1 MSLFTGGL
9 VFKYRVMMRHIEFLC
24 PECGTLIT
32 IRSIDLEASLSCLS
46 CNLIF
51 KLKDHLDS
59 KSRSL
64 LRRMSAEDYLT
75 LGNGLYGIEGAKLMA
90 STEPP
95 SQFDDQMHP
104 RAQGEN
110 TQEN

>member
-1 MSLFTGGL
+1 
-9 VFKYRVMMRHIEFLC
+9 MRHIEFLC

-32 IRSIDLEASLSCLS
+32 IRSIDLEASLCCLS

-51 KLKDHLDS
+51 NVKDHLDS
-59 KSRSL
+59 KSRSW
-64 LRRMSAEDYLT
+64 LRRMSAEEYLT
-75 LGNGLYGIEGAKLMA
+75 LGNGLYEVEGAKLMA

-95 SQFDDQMHP
+95 SQFNDPMHP
-104 RAQGEN
+104 RAQREN

>member
-1 MSLFTGGL
+1 
-9 VFKYRVMMRHIEFLC
+9 MRNIEFLC

-32 IRSIDLEASLSCLS
+32 IRSIELEASLSCLS

-75 LGNGLYGIEGAKLMA
+75 LGNGLYEIEGAKIMA

>member
-1 MSLFTGGL
+1 
-9 VFKYRVMMRHIEFLC
+9 MRHIEFFC

-32 IRSIDLEASLSCLS
+32 IRSIELEASLSCLS

-75 LGNGLYGIEGAKLMA
+75 LGNGLYEIEGAKLMA

-104 RAQGEN
+104 RGQGEN

>member
-1 MSLFTGGL
+1 
-9 VFKYRVMMRHIEFLC
+9 MMRHIEFLC

-110 TQEN
+110 TEEN

>member
-1 MSLFTGGL
+1 
-9 VFKYRVMMRHIEFLC
+9 MRHIEFLC

-51 KLKDHLDS
+51 KFKDHLDS

-64 LRRMSAEDYLT
+64 LRRMSAEDYLS
-75 LGNGLYGIEGAKLMA
+75 LGNGLYEIEGAKLMA

-110 TQEN
+110 TEEN